1 MQQQGTISAI
11 SHLVCLYQVTSD
23 KQQSMSMILF
33 CVIGL
38 NIIMIIVNTLSIE
51 MKSSLQKLSTQPQF
65 HVQSQQ

>member
-11 SHLVCLYQVTSD
+11 SHLVCLYQITSD
-23 KQQSMSMILF
+23 KQQSMSMTLF

-38 NIIMIIVNTLSIE
+38 NIITIVNAVSIE
-51 MKSSLQKLSTQPQF
+51 MKSSLQKLSTQLQF

>member
-11 SHLVCLYQVTSD
+11 SHLVCLYQITSD
-23 KQQSMSMILF
+23 KQQSMSMTLF

-38 NIIMIIVNTLSIE
+38 NIITIVNTVSIE
-51 MKSSLQKLSTQPQF
+51 MKSSLQKLSTQLQF